1 MNSYP
6 AVKKV
11 KPADD
16 YKLILTFSNKEIRL
30 FDMKPFLD
38 KGIFRQL
45 RDVSLFNTARV
56 SFDTVEWENEA
67 DFDPE
72 VLYKLSKKINEKK
85 YIASRLKNAAAAE
98 SKSAYKKIKK

>member
-1 MNSYP
+1 MSAYP

-11 KPADD
+11 KAMDD
-16 YKLILTFSNKEIRL
+16 FQLILAFSNKETRL
-30 FDMKPFLD
+30 FDMKPYLD

-85 YIASRLKNAAAAE
+85 YIASRLKHASAAE